1 MLYNYTFL
9 CLFIYTAAAQN
20 GRKNKMQNKSDH
32 EEEVMP
38 NRITNK

>member
-20 GRKNKMQNKSDH
+20 GRNKMQNKSDH